1 MAARLLLIRSAAT
14 AATRRAAFAADEP
27 LDVRGSR
34 AAARLAAVLP
44 RVDEALASPAL
55 RARQTA
61 EAAGLEARPEPDLG
75 PLAAGDWTGLRLDE
89 LAERDPDGLR
99 AWLEDPDAGP
109 PGGERRGELLSRVAR
124 FLEGAHEGPGVVA
137 AVTHA
142 SVVRAAVILALDAP
156 PQSFWHVDVAPAS
169 VTELHPRPTGWLVSR
184 VNWVP
189 A

>member
-44 RVDEALASPAL
+44 RADMALASPAV

-61 EAAGLEARPEPDLG
+61 DAAGLKARPEPDLG
-75 PLAAGDWTGLRLDE
+75 PLAAGDWTGLRLDD

-99 AWLEDPDAGP
+99 TWLEDPDASP
-109 PGGERRGELLSRVAR
+109 PGGESRRELIARVAR
-124 FLEGAHEGPGVVA
+124 FLDGVREGPDVVA

-142 SVVRAAVILALDAP
+142 SVVRAAVILALEAP
-156 PQSFWHVDVAPAS
+156 PQSFWRVDVATAS
-169 VTELHPRPTGWLVSR
+169 VTELHPRPTGWLVAR
-184 VNWVP
+184 VNWV
-189 A
+189 AA

>member
-44 RVDEALASPAL
+44 RVDQALASPAL
-55 RARQTA
+55 RAGQTA

-75 PLAAGDWTGLRLDE
+75 PLAAGDWTGLRLDD
-89 LAERDPDGLR
+89 LTERDPEGLR
-99 AWLEDPDAGP
+99 AWLEDPGASP
-109 PGGERRGELLSRVAR
+109 PGGEGRGELLSRVTR
-124 FLEGAHEGPGVVA
+124 FLDGARGHTGVVA

-156 PQSFWHVDVAPAS
+156 PQSFWRVDVSPAS